1 MCEARGFTIAVVH
14 GDNEFDVK
22 TIREFLLPAI
32 LEIYGKNEYVGPIER
47 STRIVKNNCRTMTHD
62 TPYMR
67 VLKVMVIA
75 LLKCA
80 VYG

>member
-32 LEIYGKNEYVGPIER
+32 LEIYGKDKYVVPIER
-47 STRIVKNNCRTMTHD
+47 SARTVKTKYRAMTHD